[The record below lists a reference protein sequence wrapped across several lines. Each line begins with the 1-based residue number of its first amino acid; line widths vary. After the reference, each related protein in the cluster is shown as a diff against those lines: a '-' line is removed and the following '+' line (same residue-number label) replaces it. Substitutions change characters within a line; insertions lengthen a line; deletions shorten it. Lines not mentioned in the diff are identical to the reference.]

1 MSDGVGV
8 DTNIWEYAFC
18 QPRIA
23 AGADLNREAK
33 SFLDA
38 LLADADKPLFL
49 SEYQACEVL
58 EVLRKVGVPGDT
70 RQAVYDLF
78 RSDRCCV
85 VPYSTRITEEAFS
98 LSRASNIH
106 IYDYLV
112 ALPLRGL
119 VAVIYT
125 ADEHFGHP
133 HFQAIARIENPLN
146 WVACEGRGPRPKP

>member
-18 QPRIA
+18 QPRIP

-33 SFLDA
+33 AFLDA
-38 LLADADKPLFL
+38 LLADATKPLML
-49 SEYQACEVL
+49 SEYQVCEVL
-58 EVLRKVGVPGDT
+58 EVLRKVGVSGHA
-70 RQAVYDLF
+70 RQTVFDLF
-78 RSDRCCV
+78 RSERCTV
-85 VPYSTRITEEAFS
+85 VPHGTGITEEAFG

-106 IYDYLV
+106 LYDYLV

-119 VAVIYT
+119 VSVIYT

-133 HFQAIARIENPLN
+133 HFQAIARIENPLS
-146 WVACEGRGPRPKP
+146 WVACEGRGPRPKS